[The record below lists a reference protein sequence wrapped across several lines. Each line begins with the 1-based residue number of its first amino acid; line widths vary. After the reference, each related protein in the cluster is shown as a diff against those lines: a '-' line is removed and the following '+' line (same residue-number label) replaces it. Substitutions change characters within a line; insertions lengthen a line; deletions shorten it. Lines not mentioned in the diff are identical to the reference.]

1 MTGESGLVGSGAPS
15 LPGSELRTRARRAG
29 VGHELLCVRENET
42 SRSYEVL
49 GGWLLPP
56 ASKRLMSTEEVH
68 VNPMSGWPVA
78 LSASGSQQAT
88 LFRAS

>member
-15 LPGSELRTRARRAG
+15 LPGSELRTRARRVG
-29 VGHELLCVRENET
+29 VGHELLCVQENET

-56 ASKRLMSTEEVH
+56 ASKRLMSAEEVH
-68 VNPMSGWPVA
+68 VSGWPVA
-78 LSASGSQQAT
+78 LSASGAQQAT